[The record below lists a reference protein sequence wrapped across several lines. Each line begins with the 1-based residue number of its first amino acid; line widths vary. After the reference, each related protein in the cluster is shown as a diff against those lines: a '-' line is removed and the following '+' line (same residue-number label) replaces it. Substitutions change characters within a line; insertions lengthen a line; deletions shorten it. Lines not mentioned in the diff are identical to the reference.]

1 MPTQQASAS
10 DSPASGTGPSDAP
23 SLAVPASIAAPLPAG
38 NNFSDLPLAVQ
49 QALIHLDTLV
59 LDAVPALRANEY
71 LDQRRTILQALL
83 NAQTL
88 STASLAPARHARG
101 DSLSHRSGINDGS
114 PSGSEVDSAAPSPRT
129 EPVHTAVTDVEVAPM
144 AKDGA
149 RRRTWVVE
157 YDDAESVDAARA
169 ATPVPPVPPS
179 SAAVSAANKRL
190 SVLQDVDEWGNMK
203 RRSLFDQTS
212 LDDAPALPTDTSTAN
227 ANFPASLLPF
237 KGRQQPPTDIR
248 ALPTWIDETLGA
260 SMQSASSL
268 LTLVLARAR
277 NTPTTSAYRVLDP
290 SGAELGH
297 ISWGQLLQKAEH
309 EARLLTARLRDMP
322 AGPERDHVLLVYARS
337 ELMELVVA
345 TVATWLAGR
354 TPVPVVVPAAVGASP
369 MTAHGIMGV
378 SDDDAIEL
386 GLVMRHARA
395 TVALST
401 ESTSRAI
408 HADAAARGLVVP
420 PLEWWDTFA
429 LPASLPDG
437 VEPLCYDVPA
447 SRAAYVEFAWNA
459 AGDMQ
464 GLVVPHGAVVAHCAS
479 LQAMMQLTSRDVWMT
494 HLETRQGLGWHMVLM
509 AMFAGITVV
518 VAPTNL
524 MDVGALWLTLLAR
537 HGASVT
543 ALTASC
549 IQRLSVQATA
559 AAGAPPVAE
568 MAALRLVLI
577 DEPVLRPAVVNSAR
591 SKLAAHLSNDQVASI
606 FRPVCSVPELGG
618 LVLAMCDLL
627 DDACVI
633 DQNGL
638 AQMLLDRASLHK
650 QEVVLIE
657 NDDDGA
663 GVVTHTPP
671 GAIPVVAA
679 GLPAVGASIA
689 IVSRTAPRVLVPPN
703 QPGEIYLATSAATG
717 MTYFGATQQQ
727 QMATFHQRP
736 LLINDDDTMAP
747 AATEFVRTGYIGC
760 VIDGNVLV
768 VLGRCHDTLLDP
780 STGVAHL
787 PGDIATSVQNLL
799 KGIDACCIVGIPN
812 DAGLCLPVVALETAR
827 PAQEQSSVATSAL
840 TLIQDIHNLKCIAV
854 ICCGPGGL
862 PRTRP
867 NGRIVPA
874 VVLKALPH
882 LSPTWVSIHTHAVPS
897 RPPQATATAGLPD
910 RSADLH
916 IAAVARPA
924 VTETKY
930 RSISDML
937 VARADK
943 SSDRDRDAYLVV
955 DANGQV
961 VKSYTWRKFAGKVAA
976 LVSILNKK
984 GIRAGDHVVLLYSH
998 SLDYVIACHACIYA
1012 GIVAIP
1018 LPPPDVNRLQEDV
1031 PALLAT
1037 CHDFNAQAILCNSIV
1052 EDLVRSK
1059 PFLTAVKR
1067 HMAAVAMAGVKL
1079 ALPSVQN
1086 TSRIPKSS
1094 KTLGADGMQLDAVY
1108 VANREIP
1115 AVLQAYFD
1123 ADMVRTVVKL
1133 SHPHL
1138 LEQAQYI
1145 AQALQLPTSSS
1156 SDQALLSCV
1165 RTYAG
1170 FGFLYS
1176 VALGVFTGLPT
1187 VLLPPFEFSSAPQ
1200 VLFHLLDRY
1209 KVRDTYVTWPMLE
1222 YMVDATG
1229 MPPDQFAA
1237 CMPGV
1242 RHLLVAQDRLAN
1254 LPVPP
1259 GTVLPP
1265 ALRPTLARPG
1275 NAMITGAGADADTGA
1290 ATHPVSISLA
1300 ALRHGLVDV
1309 RSHPRNETVTV
1320 LDVGA
1325 PAPGTTVVVADP
1337 QNPDAGPVPANVVG
1351 ELWIA
1356 SPANADGIV
1365 HAPAAVPIGAAD
1377 PGATMR
1383 GMPGFPPA
1391 QVFYRTGEM
1400 GFVHDTRVYVLGATR
1415 DTFVMRGKEG
1425 EAEGTLLY
1433 FAQDVEAA
1441 VEACHPVVVPDGAV
1455 AFTVPGADGADRLVL
1470 VVEVDPAA
1478 VVPGL
1483 PHVLASI
1490 PVICLTLYLQHWVT
1504 VDTIVF
1510 LQHGMLAR
1518 SRLFEKQRAKIR
1530 DAYLKGNLPSLHVF
1544 HMA

>member
-1 MPTQQASAS
+1 MR
-10 DSPASGTGPSDAP
+10 D
-23 SLAVPASIAAPLPAG
+23 
-38 NNFSDLPLAVQ
+38 N
-49 QALIHLDTLV
+49 
-59 LDAVPALRANEY
+59 
-71 LDQRRTILQALL
+71 
-83 NAQTL
+83 
-88 STASLAPARHARG
+88 
-101 DSLSHRSGINDGS
+101 
-114 PSGSEVDSAAPSPRT
+114 
-129 EPVHTAVTDVEVAPM
+129 
-144 AKDGA
+144 
-149 RRRTWVVE
+149 
-157 YDDAESVDAARA
+157 
-169 ATPVPPVPPS
+169 
-179 SAAVSAANKRL
+179 
-190 SVLQDVDEWGNMK
+190 
-203 RRSLFDQTS
+203 
-212 LDDAPALPTDTSTAN
+212 LDDAD
-227 ANFPASLLPF
+227 
-237 KGRQQPPTDIR
+237 
-248 ALPTWIDETLGA
+248 
-260 SMQSASSL
+260 
-268 LTLVLARAR
+268 
-277 NTPTTSAYRVLDP
+277 
-290 SGAELGH
+290 
-297 ISWGQLLQKAEH
+297 
-309 EARLLTARLRDMP
+309 
-322 AGPERDHVLLVYARS
+322 
-337 ELMELVVA
+337 
-345 TVATWLAGR
+345 
-354 TPVPVVVPAAVGASP
+354 
-369 MTAHGIMGV
+369 
-378 SDDDAIEL
+378 
-386 GLVMRHARA
+386 
-395 TVALST
+395 
-401 ESTSRAI
+401 
-408 HADAAARGLVVP
+408 
-420 PLEWWDTFA
+420 
-429 LPASLPDG
+429 
-437 VEPLCYDVPA
+437 
-447 SRAAYVEFAWNA
+447 
-459 AGDMQ
+459 
-464 GLVVPHGAVVAHCAS
+464 
-479 LQAMMQLTSRDVWMT
+479 
-494 HLETRQGLGWHMVLM
+494 
-509 AMFAGITVV
+509 
-518 VAPTNL
+518 
-524 MDVGALWLTLLAR
+524 
-537 HGASVT
+537 
-543 ALTASC
+543 
-549 IQRLSVQATA
+549 
-559 AAGAPPVAE
+559 
-568 MAALRLVLI
+568 
-577 DEPVLRPAVVNSAR
+577 
-591 SKLAAHLSNDQVASI
+591 
-606 FRPVCSVPELGG
+606 
-618 LVLAMCDLL
+618 
-627 DDACVI
+627 VI

-703 QPGEIYLATSAATG
+703 QPGEIYLATPAASG

-736 LLINDDDTMAP
+736 LLINDDNTMAP

-768 VLGRCHDTLLDP
+768 VLGRCHDALLDP
-780 STGVAHL
+780 ATGIAHL

-882 LSPTWVSIHTHAVPS
+882 LSPTWVSIHTHAVPA
-897 RPPQATATAGLPD
+897 RPPQATATAGLPE

-916 IAAVARPA
+916 IAAVTRPA
-924 VTETKY
+924 VAETKY

-961 VKSYTWRKFAGKVAA
+961 VKSYTWRKFASKVAA

-998 SLDYVIACHACIYA
+998 SLDYVIACHACMYA
-1012 GIVAIP
+1012 GIIAIP

-1067 HMAAVAMAGVKL
+1067 HMAAVAQAGVKL

-1156 SDQALLSCV
+1156 SDLALLSCV

-1187 VLLPPFEFSSAPQ
+1187 ILLPPFEFSSAPQ

-1229 MPPDQFAA
+1229 MPPD
-1237 CMPGV
+1237 
-1242 RHLLVAQDRLAN
+1242 
-1254 LPVPP
+1254 
-1259 GTVLPP
+1259 
-1265 ALRPTLARPG
+1265 
-1275 NAMITGAGADADTGA
+1275 
-1290 ATHPVSISLA
+1290 
-1300 ALRHGLVDV
+1300 
-1309 RSHPRNETVTV
+1309 HPRNHRCCRR
-1320 LDVGA
+1320 
-1325 PAPGTTVVVADP
+1325 PN
-1337 QNPDAGPVPANVVG
+1337 NPDAGPVPANVVG

-1365 HAPAAVPIGAAD
+1365 HAPAPVPIGAAD
-1377 PGATMR
+1377 NAATMR

-1391 QVFYRTGEM
+1391 QMFYRTGEM
-1400 GFVHDTRVYVLGATR
+1400 GFVYESRVYVLGATK
-1415 DTFVMRGKEG
+1415 DTFVMRGKVEDG
-1425 EAEGTLLY
+1425 GAPLLY

-1441 VEACHPVVVPDGAV
+1441 VEASHPVVVPDGAV